1 MRIGVLQSQTH
12 IHELQSRPIK
22 DSSNPSMNIE
32 QLNPDFDTKSF
43 QNILDKKILEDNS
56 IRFSENAFKQLET
69 IHGPLSNEQM
79 KRLENGLEK
88 LKNEHV
94 SSGLLMMDSIAF
106 VMNVKNQTIISS
118 VSESKLQNNVFSNLD
133 ALSVV

>member
-1 MRIGVLQSQTH
+1 MRIGVLQTQTY
-12 IHELQSRPIK
+12 IHELQSRSIK
-22 DSSNPSMNIE
+22 DTPNPSMNSEGLIS
-32 QLNPDFDTKSF
+32 DFDTKSF
-43 QNILDKKILEDNS
+43 QTILDKKILEDNS
-56 IRFSENAFKQLET
+56 IRFSENAFKQLES

-118 VSESKLQNNVFSNLD
+118 VSESKLQNNVFSNFD